1 MVWPLWDPVVRVIH
15 WYFPVAIAF
24 MWWSGEQGHYQWH
37 SWVGYSLLVAA
48 GTRVVWGLVGSEPAR
63 FRSFLR
69 GPATIVAYLRGRVAA
84 GEGHNPL
91 GGWSVVCLLL
101 LILAQ
106 AGTGLF
112 TSDDILFEGPLAFWG
127 GDWSGPLAQ
136 WHETNWLLL
145 QGFILLHLGAI
156 AFYHFRRREPLV
168 RAMWLG
174 QTDSRFSQ
182 TAPRSAWL
190 GLLVAA
196 GLAGLLYALVVMAPE
211 APSYY

>member
-91 GGWSVVCLLL
+91 GG
-101 LILAQ
+101 
-106 AGTGLF
+106 
-112 TSDDILFEGPLAFWG
+112 
-127 GDWSGPLAQ
+127 
-136 WHETNWLLL
+136 
-145 QGFILLHLGAI
+145 
-156 AFYHFRRREPLV
+156 
-168 RAMWLG
+168 
-174 QTDSRFSQ
+174 
-182 TAPRSAWL
+182 
-190 GLLVAA
+190 
-196 GLAGLLYALVVMAPE
+196 
-211 APSYY
+211 